1 MKLSN
6 TLDSANVGT
15 PPAKILLP
23 DSEPVSPAE
32 IRIARTIAD
41 VEAIRETWS
50 AWRTH
55 RDADID
61 FCLRYV
67 WTGQEFIRPHVIVLY
82 RYGKPDAMLVGRLE
96 HAQTDYKIGYLRFP
110 GIRVRLLSF
119 AYRGMLGNLSVENS
133 SELVKSI
140 MDGLRQGEAEMAF
153 LHQPSTDSHIY
164 QKALSLAGPSRDHLT
179 RPGARYLMRLPS
191 EIKEAYSALS
201 GTQRKRLRRNEEK
214 LRARFQD
221 DVEIRCFRQAKEL
234 DIVLPQ
240 VECIARETY
249 QRGLGVGFE
258 NTELMYR
265 RLRVCAERG
274 WLRIYLLSLGGQPCA
289 FWIGTV
295 YGGGFCSDYTGFDT
309 RFADYS
315 LGSYLLT
322 KMVEDFI
329 KTGVEEIDFGPGQA
343 EYKERFGNRR
353 LLEASVCIFAPS
365 MKGLMLNAVRTST
378 GLADGAVRKTL
389 QRTNLLPKIKRF
401 WRARLAKRIA
411 RE

>member
-234 DIVLPQ
+234 DIVLSQGKPIS
-240 VECIARETY
+240 EDWGSGLRILSSCIADCASVPKGDGSESTFSPWGANPAPSGLEPSTAVAFAATT
-249 QRGLGVGFE
+249 RGL
-258 NTELMYR
+258 T
-265 RLRVCAERG
+265 
-274 WLRIYLLSLGGQPCA
+274 P
-289 FWIGTV
+289 
-295 YGGGFCSDYTGFDT
+295 D
-309 RFADYS
+309 
-315 LGSYLLT
+315 LLT
-322 KMVEDFI
+322 I
-329 KTGVEEIDFGPGQA
+329 LWA
-343 EYKERFGNRR
+343 
-353 LLEASVCIFAPS
+353 A
-365 MKGLMLNAVRTST
+365 TS
-378 GLADGAVRKTL
+378 
-389 QRTNLLPKIKRF
+389 
-401 WRARLAKRIA
+401 
-411 RE
+411 